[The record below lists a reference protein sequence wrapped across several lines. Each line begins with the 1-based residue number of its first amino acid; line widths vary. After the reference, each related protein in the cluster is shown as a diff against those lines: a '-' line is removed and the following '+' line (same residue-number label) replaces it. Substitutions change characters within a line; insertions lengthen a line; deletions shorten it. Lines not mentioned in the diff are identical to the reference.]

1 MHIWMSENN
10 KKREGE
16 LMIITKDV
24 LKNLK
29 LKKGEISEKR
39 CQEIN
44 AMKIKNPYYPWPY
57 FSCEEEYFTIRD
69 RCFVHSEDE
78 RIVYINAFHPLPVLR
93 RESSEDY
100 DDIFIMVIDN
110 EYVSVVIDYINHKK
124 LNMDYIYIEEVIGKL
139 KDDVR
144 LDKRPDKEN
153 IIYLIE
159 EMDLFGYNGIIY
171 GNKEKHLN
179 LEYKGE
185 LYKWKHWNE

>member
-29 LKKGEISEKR
+29 LKDGKISEKR

-44 AMKIKNPYYPWPY
+44 AMKIKNPYYPFEY
-57 FSCEEEYFTIRD
+57 FSCKEEYFTVTSNY
-69 RCFVHSEDE
+69 FTHSEDE

-93 RESSEDY
+93 RESTESY
-100 DDIFIMVIDN
+100 PNIYVLIIDDECFKIKF
-110 EYVSVVIDYINHKK
+110 DYINHRKTYVDNICIEDMTYK
-124 LNMDYIYIEEVIGKL
+124 LIADAQ
-139 KDDVR
+139 
-144 LDKRPDKEN
+144 LDNRPDKDE
-153 IIYLIE
+153 IVYLIE
-159 EMDLFGYNGIIY
+159 EMDIFAY
-171 GNKEKHLN
+171 GGMAKNRERRLN

>member
-44 AMKIKNPYYPWPY
+44 AMKIENPYPFEY
-57 FSCEEEYFTIRD
+57 FSCKEEYFTVTSNY
-69 RCFVHSEDE
+69 FTHSEDE
-78 RIVYINAFHPLPVLR
+78 RIVYINAFHPLPILR
-93 RESSEDY
+93 RESYEDY

-124 LNMDYIYIEEVIGKL
+124 VNMEDICIEEVIGKL

>member
-29 LKKGEISEKR
+29 LKDGKISEKR

-44 AMKIKNPYYPWPY
+44 AMKIENPYYPLPA
-57 FSCEEEYFTIRD
+57 FSCESEYFAVTSNY
-69 RCFVHSEDE
+69 FAHSEDE
-78 RIVYINAFHPLPVLR
+78 RIVYTDAFCPLLIWE
-93 RESSEDY
+93 RESTESFPHIY
-100 DDIFIMVIDN
+100 VLIIDDEWFKLKFDC
-110 EYVSVVIDYINHKK
+110 IDYKK
-124 LNMDYIYIEEVIGKL
+124 TYVNNICIEDMTYKL
-139 KDDVR
+139 IADAKFDN
-144 LDKRPDKEN
+144 RPDKDE
-153 IIYLIE
+153 IVYLIE
-159 EMDLFGYNGIIY
+159 EIDMFAYGGIAY
-171 GNKEKHLN
+171 KNMERRLN

>member
-29 LKKGEISEKR
+29 LKDGKISEKR

-69 RCFVHSEDE
+69 RYLTHSEDE
-78 RIVYINAFHPLPVLR
+78 RIVYTDAFFPLMILE
-93 RESSEDY
+93 RESTESY
-100 DDIFIMVIDN
+100 PNIYVLLIDDEWFKLKF
-110 EYVSVVIDYINHKK
+110 DYIDHRKTYVDNICIEDMTYK
-124 LNMDYIYIEEVIGKL
+124 LIADAQ
-139 KDDVR
+139 
-144 LDKRPDKEN
+144 LDNRPDKDE
-153 IIYLIE
+153 IVYLIE
-159 EMDLFGYNGIIY
+159 EIDMFAYGGIAY
-171 GNKEKHLN
+171 KNMERRLN

>member
-29 LKKGEISEKR
+29 LKKGKISEKR

>member
-1 MHIWMSENN
+1 
-10 KKREGE
+10 
-16 LMIITKDV
+16 
-24 LKNLK
+24 
-29 LKKGEISEKR
+29 
-39 CQEIN
+39 
-44 AMKIKNPYYPWPY
+44 MKIKNPYYPWPY

-144 LDKRPDKEN
+144 LDKRLD
-153 IIYLIE
+153 
-159 EMDLFGYNGIIY
+159 
-171 GNKEKHLN
+171 KEKHLN

>member
-29 LKKGEISEKR
+29 LKKGKISEKR

-69 RCFVHSEDE
+69 RYLAHSEDE

-100 DDIFIMVIDN
+100 DDIFIMIIDN
-110 EYVSVVIDYINHKK
+110 EYVSVVIDYFDHTKIN
-124 LNMDYIYIEEVIGKL
+124 MEDICIEDITGKL

-159 EMDLFGYNGIIY
+159 EMDIFGYGGIVY
-171 GNKEKHLN
+171 GNEEKHLN

>member
-1 MHIWMSENN
+1 MPENN

-29 LKKGEISEKR
+29 LKKGKISEKR

-44 AMKIKNPYYPWPY
+44 AMKIKNPYYPWQY

-69 RCFVHSEDE
+69 RYLAHSEDE
-78 RIVYINAFHPLPVLR
+78 RIVYTDAFFPLMILE
-93 RESSEDY
+93 RESTESY
-100 DDIFIMVIDN
+100 PNIYVLLIDDEWFKLKF
-110 EYVSVVIDYINHKK
+110 DYIDHRKTYVDNICIEDMTYK
-124 LNMDYIYIEEVIGKL
+124 LIADAQ
-139 KDDVR
+139 
-144 LDKRPDKEN
+144 LDNRPDKDE
-153 IIYLIE
+153 IVYLIE
-159 EMDLFGYNGIIY
+159 EIDMFAYGGIAY
-171 GNKEKHLN
+171 KNMERRLN

>member
-29 LKKGEISEKR
+29 LKDGKISEKR

-44 AMKIKNPYYPWPY
+44 AMKIENPYPFEY
-57 FSCEEEYFTIRD
+57 FSCKEEYFTVTSNY
-69 RCFVHSEDE
+69 FAHSEDE
-78 RIVYINAFHPLPVLR
+78 RIVYTDAFFPLMIWD
-93 RESSEDY
+93 RESPESCPHIY
-100 DDIFIMVIDN
+100 VLIIDDECFKIKF
-110 EYVSVVIDYINHKK
+110 DYINHRKTYVDNICIEDMTYK
-124 LNMDYIYIEEVIGKL
+124 LIADAQ
-139 KDDVR
+139 
-144 LDKRPDKEN
+144 LDNRPDKDE
-153 IIYLIE
+153 IVYLIE
-159 EMDLFGYNGIIY
+159 EMDIFAY
-171 GNKEKHLN
+171 GGMAKNRERLLN

>member
-1 MHIWMSENN
+1 MSENN

-16 LMIITKDV
+16 IMIITKDV

-29 LKKGEISEKR
+29 LKKGKISEKR

-78 RIVYINAFHPLPVLR
+78 SIVYINAFHPLPVLR

-100 DDIFIMVIDN
+100 DDIFIMVMDN
-110 EYVSVVIDYINHKK
+110 EYVSVVIDYIDHKK
-124 LNMDYIYIEEVIGKL
+124 INMDYIYIEEVIGKL

>member
-1 MHIWMSENN
+1 
-10 KKREGE
+10 
-16 LMIITKDV
+16 MIITKDV

-29 LKKGEISEKR
+29 LKYCKISEKR

-100 DDIFIMVIDN
+100 DDIFIMVMDN

-124 LNMDYIYIEEVIGKL
+124 VNMEDICIEEVIGKL

-179 LEYKGE
+179 LEYKGQ

>member
-29 LKKGEISEKR
+29 LKKGKISEKR

-100 DDIFIMVIDN
+100 DDIFIMVMDN
-110 EYVSVVIDYINHKK
+110 EYVSVVIDYIDHKK
-124 LNMDYIYIEEVIGKL
+124 INMDYIYIEEVIGKL